1 MPLLPPVT
9 SMVLPTTEYIFVFS
23 DSVCWYG
30 LPEPGN
36 PFLSGLSLADIGTDK
51 CDWSLEDL
59 VAFDASVNSG
69 NGQKWMQEQ
78 YDELRQIIHSV
89 PPFIPDNLKGIF
101 EADD

>member
-1 MPLLPPVT
+1 MLYEVMPGFLVMPGSNLGMWVG
-9 SMVLPTTEYIFVFS
+9 V
-23 DSVCWYG
+23 
-30 LPEPGN
+30 PEPGN

-78 YDELRQIIHSV
+78 YNELRQIIHSV

-101 EADD
+101 ESDD